1 MYLSNMNCIM
11 ALTKMLPFTCSS
23 IFHIPLHC
31 RSVVAKPPVIFSS
44 SASLNRKGAISSQ
57 HLALPLPRIV
67 IYDQPRYLQ
76 SKIPKVA
83 EMRMI
88 RASDEQEMLMMSI
101 SPPPLALIAFYRKSF
116 VSASASQ
123 KLKICFFPFSF
134 GFINTSFCLF
144 PLIIFFI
151 MH

>member
-1 MYLSNMNCIM
+1 MGCIM

-23 IFHIPLHC
+23 TFHMPLHC
-31 RSVVAKPPVIFSS
+31 RSVVVKPPVIFSS

-57 HLALPLPRIV
+57 YLALTLPRIV

-83 EMRMI
+83 EMRML

-101 SPPPLALIAFYRKSF
+101 PPTPFPFSRLLPSIESF

-134 GFINTSFCLF
+134 AFINTSFCLF

-151 MH
+151 IH